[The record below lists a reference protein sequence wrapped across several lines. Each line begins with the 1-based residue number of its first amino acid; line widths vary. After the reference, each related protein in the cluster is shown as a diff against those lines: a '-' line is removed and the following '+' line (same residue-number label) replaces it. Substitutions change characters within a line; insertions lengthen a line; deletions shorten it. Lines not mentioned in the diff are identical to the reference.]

1 MYSPSIAG
9 KAGKGVKQV
18 VTEYYL
24 STSKTELNG
33 GEWKETQPSKTT
45 DTWIWTRLKTTF
57 TDESVG
63 YSEPMKDDVL
73 NGLVDI
79 SISNKSTIEQ
89 LNGSITHL
97 VNQTTEN
104 KTS

>member
-1 MYSPSIAG
+1 MER
-9 KAGKGVKQV
+9 KC
-18 VTEYYL
+18 
-24 STSKTELNG
+24 NH
-33 GEWKETQPSKTT
+33 SKTT

-79 SISNKSTIEQ
+79 SISNKSTI
-89 LNGSITHL
+89 NS
-97 VNQTTEN
+97 
-104 KTS
+104 